1 MRNYKWSKL
10 NHLQIGQYAEYYVKM
25 EFTLAGFDVY
35 TAEVDDK
42 GIDFVIRK
50 DKNTYYDIQVKTV
63 RGFNYIFL
71 LKEKFVLRKNLYA
84 AIVIF
89 IEGKPPKLY
98 LIPSLVWSNPNGL
111 FVSRDYEGKKSNP
124 EWGIN
129 LAKKY
134 IPLLKEYE
142 FSKIIST
149 L

>member
-1 MRNYKWSKL
+1 
-10 NHLQIGQYAEYYVKM
+10 M
-25 EFTLAGFDVY
+25 EFTLARFDVY

-50 DKNTYYDIQVKTV
+50 DENTYYDIQVKSV

-71 LKEKFVLRKNLYA
+71 LKEKVVLRKNLYA

-89 IEGKPPKLY
+89 IEEKPPQLY

-142 FSKIIST
+142 FSKVINT

>member
-1 MRNYKWSKL
+1 MSKFKWSKL
-10 NHLQIGQYAEYYVKM
+10 NHLQIGKYAEYYVKM

-42 GIDFVIRK
+42 GIDFIIRK
-50 DKNTYYDIQVKTV
+50 DENTYYDIQVKSV

-89 IEGKPPKLY
+89 YEGKPPQLY
-98 LIPSLVWSNPNGL
+98 LIPSLVWTKPNGL
-111 FVSRDYEGKKSNP
+111 FVSRDYKGKKSNP

-134 IPLLKEYE
+134 LPQLEEYE
-142 FSKIIST
+142 FDKIINKI
-149 L
+149 